1 VSDVLDRAAGCLV
14 GLAYGDALGVPY
26 EAGVRPL
33 DGTPHLLGGG
43 LGNYEPGE
51 WSDDTQMAICIAQ
64 AALDVGPADLP
75 TEVGLDAVAE
85 RFEDWYAGRPADIG
99 IQTARVL
106 RDAELLTGG
115 PAARLRAAAHAL
127 HERSGRTAGNGA
139 LMRTA
144 PVAVALH
151 GNAGAIASTA
161 RAVAELTHPD
171 PLAGDSCVLWCL
183 AIDEALRGGPV
194 DPAAHLEALPAQ
206 RRDQWAAWIAEADG
220 APPSMFADNGFTVTA
235 LQAAW
240 AGISYP
246 PESDPGSPHSLRFG
260 GNPGSER
267 TFGASAR
274 RPAGSSRERSSLPR
288 ASYLRMIHAAISAG
302 GDTDTVAAIAGAL
315 AGAGWGLAALRDDRI
330 DRVHGWPDLTIDDL
344 AELGRQLVRI

>member
-1 VSDVLDRAAGCLV
+1 
-14 GLAYGDALGVPY
+14 
-26 EAGVRPL
+26 
-33 DGTPHLLGGG
+33 
-43 LGNYEPGE
+43 
-51 WSDDTQMAICIAQ
+51 MAICIAQ

-115 PAARLRAAAHAL
+115 PAARLRSAAHAL

-144 PVAVALH
+144 PVALALH

-183 AIDEALRGGPV
+183 AIDEALRGGQV
-194 DPAAHLEALPAQ
+194 DPAAHVGALPAQ

-220 APPSMFADNGFTVTA
+220 APPSTFADNGFTVTA

-240 AGISYP
+240 AGIRQSK
-246 PESDPGSPHSLRFG
+246 DRGV
-260 GNPGSER
+260 
-267 TFGASAR
+267 T
-274 RPAGSSRERSSLPR
+274 
-288 ASYLRMIHAAISAG
+288 SYLRMIHAAISAG

-344 AELGRQLVRI
+344 AELGRRLVS

>member
-1 VSDVLDRAAGCLV
+1 VNDLLDRAAGCLV

-75 TEVGLDAVAE
+75 TEAGLDAVAE

-106 RDAELLTGG
+106 RDAELLTGR
-115 PAARLRAAAHAL
+115 PAARLRAAARAL

-144 PVAVALH
+144 PVALALH
-151 GNAGAIASTA
+151 GNADAIASTA

-194 DPAAHLEALPAQ
+194 DPAGQVDALPAQ
-206 RRDQWAAWIAEADG
+206 RRDQWAAWIAAADG
-220 APPSMFADNGFTVTA
+220 ALPSTFADNGFTVTA

-240 AGISYP
+240 AGIRQSK
-246 PESDPGSPHSLRFG
+246 DRGV
-260 GNPGSER
+260 
-267 TFGASAR
+267 T
-274 RPAGSSRERSSLPR
+274 
-288 ASYLRMIHAAISAG
+288 SYLRMIHAAISAG

-315 AGAGWGLAALRDDRI
+315 AGAGWGLAAVRDDRI
-330 DRVHGWPDLTIDDL
+330 DRVHGWPDLTIADL